1 MKSYRPLSNVAK
13 AVYQVLKKFLTS
25 RLALRLNH
33 ILLLQIS
40 ISSISSSIITIILL
54 QISVYSSE
62 IARIA
67 DLFRY
72 DTYP

>member
-1 MKSYRPLSNVAK
+1 MKSNRPLSNVAK
-13 AVYQVLKKFLTS
+13 AVYQVL
-25 RLALRLNH
+25 NH
-33 ILLLQIS
+33 ILLLALKLS
-40 ISSISSSIITIILL
+40 GKRDL

-72 DTYP
+72 DAYP

>member
-1 MKSYRPLSNVAK
+1 MKSNRPRGNVAE

-25 RLALRLNH
+25 RLAPRLNH
-33 ILLLQIS
+33 ILLLALKLS
-40 ISSISSSIITIILL
+40 GKRDL

-62 IARIA
+62 IVRIA

>member
-1 MKSYRPLSNVAK
+1 MKSNRPLSNVAE

-25 RLALRLNH
+25 RLAPCLNH
-33 ILLLQIS
+33 ILLLALKLS
-40 ISSISSSIITIILL
+40 GKRDL

-62 IARIA
+62 IVRIA

-72 DTYP
+72 NTYP